1 MRVATPKRKS
11 KGLIDA
17 EPVQNSRPSSIV
29 TLCDLRLYE
38 KPRTHATRE
47 SVMAALRE
55 KAARIFTDARAWGRT
70 AKVLVSTELLNVP
83 MSWIFFYRT
92 IFMRNLGMDE
102 VFIGY
107 AVMLPTILQMLLPML
122 GGYLAD
128 RFGRKRV
135 YLLFDVGWIISM
147 AVWFIATE
155 PWHVILALFTQGLT
169 TTTFGI
175 WELLLIEDTEPQHRT
190 GIYSLVQSNYIFRG
204 LLTPVAGTLVF
215 LYGLDQGCRYM
226 FLATLATMTVAFA
239 TRLVYLRES
248 EIGKTLQS
256 LDRDGPERPK
266 GYAETSRMILKHR
279 KLFILL
285 VLSVLGDMTLPLIT
299 TYQPLYLSDPAALA
313 LDESI
318 ISVIP
323 MASSIPSLVALS
335 LIIPRLKQ
343 NHISKALLVGYVCG
357 IFSSVILIAAPRGSL
372 GLAILSSVLGSARS
386 IAVFS
391 ILKAFL
397 VNTID
402 EIDPYAKAKTMSLV
416 TMYSALASWPAPV
429 IGGYLYAANPTWP
442 FILIILLLIGSLSL
456 MPKI

>member
-1 MRVATPKRKS
+1 M
-11 KGLIDA
+11 
-17 EPVQNSRPSSIV
+17 
-29 TLCDLRLYE
+29 
-38 KPRTHATRE
+38 HATRE
-47 SVMAALRE
+47 SVMPSIQE
-55 KAARIFTDARAWGRT
+55 KAARIFTDARAWGRN

-92 IFMRNLGMDE
+92 IFMRNLGMNE

-135 YLLFDVGWIISM
+135 YLLFDIGWIISM
-147 AVWFIATE
+147 AVWFTATD
-155 PWHVILALFTQGLT
+155 PWHTVLALFIQGLT

-175 WELLLIEDTEPQHRT
+175 WELLLIEDTEPQYRT
-190 GIYSLVQSNYIFRG
+190 GIYSLIQSNYIFRG
-204 LLTPVAGTLVF
+204 LLTPIAGTLIL

-226 FLATLATMTVAFA
+226 FLAAFTTMTAAF
-239 TRLVYLRES
+239 TIRIVYLRES
-248 EIGKTLQS
+248 EIGKTLRS
-256 LDRDGPERPK
+256 LDKDGPERPK
-266 GYAETSRMILKHR
+266 GYTETSRMILKHKR
-279 KLFILL
+279 LFILL

-299 TYQPLYLSDPAALA
+299 TYQPLYLSDPTALA
-313 LDESI
+313 LDESV

-323 MASSIPSLVALS
+323 MASSIPSLIALS
-335 LIIPRLKQ
+335 LLIPRLRQ
-343 NHISKALLVGYVCG
+343 NHIRKALLVGYVCG
-357 IFSSVILIAAPRGSL
+357 IFSSIILIVAPRGSL
-372 GLAILSSVLGSARS
+372 ALAILSSVLGSARS

-416 TMYSALASWPAPV
+416 TIYSALVSWPAPV

-442 FILIILLLIGSLSL
+442 FMLIILLLIGSLSL
-456 MPKI
+456 MSKI